1 MNGKSTILHM
11 IRLAAL
17 TLVLGLVVSSCS
29 LDNLNWNP
37 QGDWDYELCHDYY
50 IMRVN
55 KDRIDLCVKNNTH
68 YEIIVDMYITEF
80 CYNIDFIAVR
90 RLEIGPEDKFDEIT
104 ELDLEEADYYLVDA
118 RNGTVFGPY
127 QEEDG
132 FERVC
137 QEQNVGDLGEWI
149 DTYPDPKGA
158 KY

>member
-1 MNGKSTILHM
+1 M

-29 LDNLNWNP
+29 LDDLNWNP

-50 IMRVN
+50 IMRIN
-55 KDRIDLCVKNNTH
+55 KSTIDLCRKNGVSFLG
-68 YEIIVDMYITEF
+68 IVDSYVTAF
-80 CYNIDFIAVR
+80 CYNADFIAIR
-90 RLEIGPEDKFDEIT
+90 RLEIEPEDKSFDEIT

-118 RNGTVFGPY
+118 RDGTVFGPY